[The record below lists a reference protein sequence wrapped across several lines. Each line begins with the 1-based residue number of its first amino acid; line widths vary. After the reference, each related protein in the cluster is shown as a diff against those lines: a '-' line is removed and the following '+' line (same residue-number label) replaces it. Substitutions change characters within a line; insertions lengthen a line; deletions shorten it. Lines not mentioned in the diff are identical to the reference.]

1 MYWIRSCV
9 QKLRASPLANSSPP
23 RQNRAVQVIAII
35 DDYPDN
41 RLLLR
46 SVLGDRYQIAEY
58 ASGKEALAGMRRS
71 PPDLVL
77 LDLQLPEMS
86 GLEIVARIRD
96 DERLRHL
103 PVLALTAHGLGMA
116 REDYLRAGFS
126 DHIHM
131 PLLDETLLH
140 ATIARWLGETHTT
153 P

>member
-1 MYWIRSCV
+1 
-9 QKLRASPLANSSPP
+9 
-23 RQNRAVQVIAII
+23 VQVIAII

-46 SVLGDRYQIAEY
+46 SVLGDRYQIDEY
-58 ASGKEALAGMRRS
+58 ASGREALQGMRQS

-77 LDLQLPEMS
+77 LDIQLPEMN

-96 DERLRHL
+96 EEQLRHL

-116 REDYLRAGFS
+116 RDDYLRAGFS

-131 PLLDETLLH
+131 PLLDENLLH
-140 ATIARWLGETHTT
+140 ATISRWLGQAGAA

>member
-1 MYWIRSCV
+1 V
-9 QKLRASPLANSSPP
+9 QA
-23 RQNRAVQVIAII
+23 IAII

-46 SVLGDRYQIAEY
+46 SVLGDRYRIDEY
-58 ASGKEALAGMRRS
+58 ASGREALEGMRES
-71 PPDLVL
+71 PPNLVL
-77 LDLQLPEMS
+77 LDIQLPEMN

-116 REDYLRAGFS
+116 RDDYLRAGFS

-131 PLLDETLLH
+131 PLLDENLLH
-140 ATIARWLGETHTT
+140 ATIARWLGETPT
-153 P
+153 PP